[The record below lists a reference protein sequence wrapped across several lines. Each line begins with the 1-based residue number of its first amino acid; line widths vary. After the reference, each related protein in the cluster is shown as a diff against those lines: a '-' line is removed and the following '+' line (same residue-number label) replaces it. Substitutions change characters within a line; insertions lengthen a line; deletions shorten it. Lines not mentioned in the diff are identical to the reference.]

1 MAKFSAVRN
10 NPDSPAEVI
19 DGQFLVDKKWGTI
32 SFDMPDDSGDVIRKE
47 APYLTGVKYK
57 IDPNMWIPYGD
68 KYIIE
73 LEESIL
79 EVPLL
84 YNSGYPFQ
92 GAIITDGE
100 GIYTGVSVNG
110 YPSLVSDYPRASGT
124 ALVLVGDLPLAGDFG
139 QGMQGL
145 HLNNLL
151 FLYHFEEEGHQF
163 DDATGN
169 TGMSVVSDSGTGD
182 VSTSSASVHPRYGSS
197 CLEKYKG
204 EHLEITSKSVSSEEA
219 SIGQVL
225 PVVNGFTLEWW
236 QYDVDDNGCGGIV
249 VEEDSEYFQFSME
262 MPPINAKSPLYR
274 PAEWKHF
281 AAVMAPNEST
291 IKWYV
296 DGKLFGFSE
305 LELAEDSSGAGFF
318 NTKFYGAQGADGE
331 SKSCFIDGLALFNY
345 PKYNGPFEPSLVPYK
360 GAKEVGVILA
370 NSEYSI
376 DVSTGTQTVSVPISL
391 SSAFTSASDTI
402 VAGDSSKV
410 TCRLAESVDG
420 VTIDSFDG
428 SSLTVTI
435 DAGVC
440 EDIKV
445 LVSYPGSL
453 SEIFTIHMINN
464 TGYSQDILYTN
475 IAGAGK
481 VTYYLQDP
489 AAEGGDR
496 IWVCSPTTGKII
508 VDGGYLNPNV
518 SGVYTAVDEDSSYGN
533 RQWSAS
539 EIAYVGQDLSKGRK
553 TISIDGSVGVVEFA
567 VIPYSRFVIDGEIST
582 INITK
587 VVNSDLESDIQFTT
601 GSASVAVNIPSSVGV
616 AGELN
621 FLPSRSY
628 IMSFRNNIVV
638 AIEYTPGVTL

>member
-1 MAKFSAVRN
+1 MAQFTPIRYTDEYSKDNIPV
-10 NPDSPAEVI
+10 V
-19 DGQFLVDKKWGTI
+19 DGQMLVSKYDGTI
-32 SFDMPDDSGDVIRKE
+32 SFDMPDMDGNVRRLKT
-47 APYLTGVKYK
+47 PYLTGVLYD
-57 IDPNMWIPYGD
+57 IDPNTWRSPYGD
-68 KYIIE
+68 KYYITLDPDLISVPEGYNII
-73 LEESIL
+73 
-79 EVPLL
+79 
-84 YNSGYPFQ
+84 
-92 GAIITDGE
+92 GAIVVE
-100 GIYTGVSVNG
+100 GSDISISYGING
-110 YPSLVSDYPRASGT
+110 YVCVESDYPRAIGS
-124 ALVLVGDLPLAGDFG
+124 VLVFVSDGGVGYTGTPALIRQIIA
-139 QGMQGL
+139 
-145 HLNNLL
+145 
-151 FLYHFEEEGHQF
+151 LYHFEEDGHQF

-169 TGMSVVSDSGTGD
+169 TSMLVVPDSGTGD

-204 EHLEITSKSVSSEEA
+204 EHLEITSKFFDEYTDGMVTPSV
-219 SIGQVL
+219 L
-225 PVVNGFTLEWW
+225 GFTLEWW
-236 QYDVDDNGCGGIV
+236 QYDVDDNGCGGTVLDIL
-249 VEEDSEYFQFSME
+249 DDANNHYTME
-262 MPPINAKSPLYR
+262 MPPLNAKSSLYR

-281 AAVMAPNEST
+281 AAVRAPNEST
-291 IKWYV
+291 VKWYV

-305 LELAEDSSGAGFF
+305 LEGTYTDIGLVFRSF
-318 NTKFYGAQGADGE
+318 KFYGAQCADGE

-376 DVSTGTQTVSVPISL
+376 DVSTGTQTVSVPIAL
-391 SSAFTSASDTI
+391 SSAFTSESDTI
-402 VAGDSSKV
+402 VAGDSGKV

-420 VTIDSFDG
+420 VTINSFDG

-453 SEIFTIHMINN
+453 SEIFTIHMINS

-481 VTYYLQDP
+481 VTYHLQDSE
-489 AAEGGDR
+489 AQGGDR
-496 IWVCSPTTGKII
+496 VWVCSPNTGKII
-508 VDGGYLNPNV
+508 IDGGYLNPNV
-518 SGVYTAVDEDSSYGN
+518 SGEYTAVDEDSGYGN

-539 EIAYVGQDLSKGRK
+539 EISYVGQDLSKVRK

-601 GSASVAVNIPSSVGV
+601 GSSSVAVNIPSSVGV

-621 FLPSRSY
+621 FLPGRSY